1 MAENDGQ
8 VAGQRRKRK
17 RRLGHPD
24 RKPPGKIATSR
35 FGSIVFGLMVV
46 GLLGYCGLI
55 LRDVRNASRVFGP
68 YALGM
73 PQADVRY
80 RFGQPAG
87 TGLGSG
93 VWSYVN
99 AGSRIS
105 LRFGSD
111 GRLTNL
117 TCFQERVYEGPCP
130 NELGVGIGTTESE
143 LTRLLGPADTE
154 RYDREDKIVRYHG
167 LGLMLR
173 MRQLR
178 VVEVRRSP
186 AASTSGMLKI
196 ALWRMLP

>member
-1 MAENDGQ
+1 MAENDAQ

-24 RKPPGKIATSR
+24 RKLPGKIATSR
-35 FGSIVFGLMVV
+35 FGSILFGLMVIV
-46 GLLGYCGLI
+46 LLGYCSLI
-55 LRDVRNASRVFGP
+55 FLQVRNATQVFGP

-73 PQADVRY
+73 SQADVRY
-80 RFGQPAG
+80 RFGQPMG

-99 AGSRIS
+99 AGSKIS

-111 GRLTNL
+111 GQLVNL

-143 LTRLLGPADTE
+143 LIRLLGPADTV

-173 MRQLR
+173 MRKLR
-178 VVEVRRSP
+178 VVEVGRSP
-186 AASTSGMLKI
+186 ATSTPGMLKV